1 MFLLGG
7 YETFTEFVQ
16 KHNTVTLFLYFVYV
30 YIYLR
35 VCVSERVF
43 FASAYCD
50 GIEVKINCFL
60 ARDISQRW
68 DCSKRERPMVVVGEG
83 RRRANTKEGFESENW
98 ITSGR
103 VSRCVEC
110 QLRKQESPTKPEE
123 ARYSLFF
130 VLSSTSRNHTPR
142 YTRTSAS
149 FDDVFDVRALAVQ
162 YQRNTGK
169 V

>member
-1 MFLLGG
+1 
-7 YETFTEFVQ
+7 
-16 KHNTVTLFLYFVYV
+16 
-30 YIYLR
+30 
-35 VCVSERVF
+35 
-43 FASAYCD
+43 
-50 GIEVKINCFL
+50 
-60 ARDISQRW
+60 
-68 DCSKRERPMVVVGEG
+68 MVVVGEG

-130 VLSSTSRNHTPR
+130 VLSSTSRNHT
-142 YTRTSAS
+142 RTSAS

-169 V
+169 L